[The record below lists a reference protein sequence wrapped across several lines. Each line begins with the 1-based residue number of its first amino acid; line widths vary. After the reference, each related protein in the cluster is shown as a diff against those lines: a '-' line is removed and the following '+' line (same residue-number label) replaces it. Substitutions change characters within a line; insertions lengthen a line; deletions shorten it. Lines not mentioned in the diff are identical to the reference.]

1 MLDSKELAGIE
12 KMSRALEDIWPIL
25 EKYDISLDDESDA
38 RFLIELAVKIMKGK
52 ARVVEESKY
61 SPH

>member
-1 MLDSKELAGIE
+1 
-12 KMSRALEDIWPIL
+12 MSRALEDIWPIL

-52 ARVVEESKY
+52 ARVVPCETS
-61 SPH
+61 